1 LIAALPLSQDARRN
15 VFEGFQPLVPI
26 CEVRIMGLLIFYP
39 IAFCTAPPQLF
50 TKEIL
55 KE

>member
-15 VFEGFQPLVPI
+15 VFKGLQSFVPI
-26 CEVRIMGLLIFYP
+26 CEVRIMGLPVFYP